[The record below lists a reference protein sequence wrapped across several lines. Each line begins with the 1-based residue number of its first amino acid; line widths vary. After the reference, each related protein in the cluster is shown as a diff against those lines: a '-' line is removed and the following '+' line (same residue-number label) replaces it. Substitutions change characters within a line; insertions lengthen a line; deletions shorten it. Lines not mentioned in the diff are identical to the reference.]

1 MSIWN
6 REKEPGEEEVKT
18 PQDELIARFS
28 AALDEKLAP
37 IKQQVE
43 QQATEVKTLTT
54 KWTALESE
62 GTRAAEEEAARRRA
76 VEEGE
81 LTPEQKA
88 EKERQGLFAQTV
100 LTNARITENECA
112 ASLERDFPKLVPEFR
127 QMCAN
132 TDWKV
137 KALSN
142 YQAQCM
148 NAIDGLIGREA
159 RKGGLRYQ
167 KQTEKFV
174 IEDGGGRGNGERDPL
189 VGGDY
194 DWTDERSGRT
204 LTGTEQLAKMGLNA
218 KDLAEMQKRG
228 MV

>member
-6 REKEPGEEEVKT
+6 REKKPGEENNAT
-18 PQDELIARFS
+18 PQDELIAKFS
-28 AALDEKLAP
+28 SVVAEALKPLNEK
-37 IKQQVE
+37 IE

-76 VEEGE
+76 AEESE
-81 LTPEQKA
+81 LTPEQKS
-88 EKERQGLFAQTV
+88 ERERQGLFAQTV

-112 ASLERDFPKLVPEFR
+112 ATLERDFPKLVPEFR

-137 KALSN
+137 KALPN
-142 YQAQCM
+142 YQQQCM

-194 DWTDERSGRT
+194 DWVDERSGRT
-204 LTGTEQLAKMGLNA
+204 LTGTEQLSKMGLNA